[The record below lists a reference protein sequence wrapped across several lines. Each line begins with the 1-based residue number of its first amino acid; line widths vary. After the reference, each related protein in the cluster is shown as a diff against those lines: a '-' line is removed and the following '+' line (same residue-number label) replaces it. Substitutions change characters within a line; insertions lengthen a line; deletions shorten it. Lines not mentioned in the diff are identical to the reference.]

1 MRHILILCLLVFV
14 SLFAENNATSLHRVE
29 VIVTVAGMQ
38 ESAEAVRTTAREIA
52 VLTRKLSERS
62 DFSAEDR
69 EHIDALSRALERNA
83 AAVEKI
89 ADVLPA
95 ELSRLQNGAGDLLD
109 RAEQNAHRVV
119 VASKQQLVDPTL
131 ERIRTQFLLFIALL
145 ALLLFGL
152 VWYTMRQLRRVVE
165 TGSETVENIRKTMA
179 SVEKVVDRV
188 NRSDDGWQN
197 Y

>member
-1 MRHILILCLLVFV
+1 MRHILIFWLLAFV

-38 ESAEAVRTTAREIA
+38 ESAEAVRATAREIA
-52 VLTRKLSERS
+52 LLTRKLSERS

-69 EHIDALSRALERNA
+69 KHIDALSRALERNA
-83 AAVEKI
+83 AAVEKV

-119 VASKQQLVDPTL
+119 VASKQELIDPTL
-131 ERIRTQFLLFIALL
+131 ERIRTEFLLFIALL

-152 VWYTMRQLRRVVE
+152 VWYAMRQLHRVVE

-188 NRSDDGWQN
+188 HRSDDGWQN